1 MKRMLSNQTL
11 KNKKITV
18 NVLIATMQLLIYDV
32 TESNLE

>member
-11 KNKKITV
+11 KNKKIAV